1 MGTLYAN
8 LRDTN
13 FIFYDIRYTTYDIR
27 NTKTEVNRVKKPK
40 LKVELRD
47 NTGKE
52 SSKKFRRE
60 GIVPGVLYSP
70 HDKENLILK
79 VKNYELSKLLSAKS
93 HGLIDLEMDDG
104 KKKVSRLAVIKD
116 LQYNSLKKQ
125 IVHVD
130 FYGVT
135 LKEKL
140 TLEIDIELI
149 GEPIGLKEGGILQVE
164 LRKVEIECLPSQV
177 PDSLKAD
184 LNSLK
189 VGEHISVGEMEIPE
203 GVEVLTAPDRIV
215 AAVVLPTKIEE
226 VVEEEE
232 EVVEGEEGEEKA
244 ETKEEPP
251 SSAPKKE

>member
-1 MGTLYAN
+1 
-8 LRDTN
+8 
-13 FIFYDIRYTTYDIR
+13 
-27 NTKTEVNRVKKPK
+27 VKKPQ

-52 SSKKFRRE
+52 SNKKFRRE
-60 GIVPGVLYSP
+60 GMVPGVLYSP

-79 VKNYELSKLLSAKS
+79 VKNDKLSKLLSATS
-93 HGLIDLEMDDG
+93 HGLINLEIDDG

-135 LKEKL
+135 LEEKL
-140 TLEIDIELI
+140 TLEVDIKLI
-149 GEPIGLKEGGILQVE
+149 GEPIGVKDGGILQVE
-164 LRKVEIECLPSQV
+164 LRKVEIECLPHQV

-184 LNSLK
+184 LSSLK
-189 VGEHISVGEMEIPE
+189 VGDHISVGGMEIPE
-203 GVEVLTAPDRIV
+203 GVEVLTNPDRIV
-215 AAVVLPTKIEE
+215 AAVVLPSKIEE

-232 EVVEGEEGEEKA
+232 EVAEIEEGAEEEEKA
-244 ETKEEPP
+244 ETKEKPP

>member
-1 MGTLYAN
+1 MHYYFFSRYEI
-8 LRDTN
+8 RDT
-13 FIFYDIRYTTYDIR
+13 RYEIL
-27 NTKTEVNRVKKPK
+27 NTKPEVNRVKKPK

-60 GIVPGVLYSP
+60 GMVPGVLYSP

-79 VKNYELSKLLSAKS
+79 VMTIDLSKLLSAKA
-93 HGLIDLEMDDG
+93 HGLIDLEINDG
-104 KKKVSRLAVIKD
+104 ETKVSRLAIIKD
-116 LQYNSLKKQ
+116 VQYNWLKKQ

-140 TLEIDIELI
+140 TLEVDIEFI
-149 GEPIGLKEGGILQVE
+149 GEPIGIKEGGILQVE
-164 LRKVEIECLPSQV
+164 LRKVEIECLPSQM

-184 LNSLK
+184 LSSLNI
-189 VGEHISVGEMEIPE
+189 GEHISVGEMEIPE
-203 GVEVLTAPDRIV
+203 GVEVLTDPDRIV
-215 AAVVLPTKIEE
+215 AAVVHPTKIEE

-232 EVVEGEEGEEKA
+232 EVAEGVEGAKGEEKA
-244 ETKEEPP
+244 ETKEKPP
-251 SSAPKKE
+251 SPAPKKE

>member
-1 MGTLYAN
+1 
-8 LRDTN
+8 
-13 FIFYDIRYTTYDIR
+13 
-27 NTKTEVNRVKKPK
+27 VKKPK

-52 SSKKFRRE
+52 SNKKFRRE

-93 HGLIDLEMDDG
+93 HGLIDLDIDDG

-135 LKEKL
+135 LEEKL
-140 TLEIDIELI
+140 TLEVDIELI
-149 GEPIGLKEGGILQVE
+149 GEPIGVKEGGILQVE
-164 LRKVEIECLPSQV
+164 LRKVEIECLPTQM

-184 LNSLK
+184 LSSLN

-232 EVVEGEEGEEKA
+232 EVAEGEEGEEKA

>member
-1 MGTLYAN
+1 
-8 LRDTN
+8 
-13 FIFYDIRYTTYDIR
+13 
-27 NTKTEVNRVKKPK
+27 VKKPK
-40 LKVELRD
+40 LKVELRN

-52 SSKKFRRE
+52 VNKKLRKE

-70 HDKENLILK
+70 HDKENLVLK
-79 VKNYELSKLLSAKS
+79 VKNAELSKLLSAKA
-93 HGLIDLEMDDG
+93 HGLIDLEINDG
-104 KKKVSRLAVIKD
+104 EKKVNRLTIIKD
-116 LQYNSLKKQ
+116 IQYNLLKRQ

-140 TLEIDIELI
+140 TLEVDIELI
-149 GEPIGLKEGGILQVE
+149 GEPIGVEEGGILQVE
-164 LRKVEIECLPSQV
+164 LRKVEIECLPSHV

-184 LNSLK
+184 LSSLNI
-189 VGEHISVGEMEIPE
+189 GDHISVEEMEIPE

-232 EVVEGEEGEEKA
+232 EEEEGVEGVEGEEGVKREEKV

-251 SSAPKKE
+251 SSAPKEE

>member
-1 MGTLYAN
+1 M
-8 LRDTN
+8 
-13 FIFYDIRYTTYDIR
+13 
-27 NTKTEVNRVKKPK
+27 KKPK

-52 SSKKFRRE
+52 INKKYRRE

-79 VKNYELSKLLSAKS
+79 VKKDELSKLLFAKT
-93 HGLIDLEMDDG
+93 HGLIDLEINDG
-104 KKKVSRLAVIKD
+104 EKKVSRLVVIKD
-116 LQYNSLKKQ
+116 TQYNTLKMQ

-140 TLEIDIELI
+140 TLEVDIELI
-149 GEPIGLKEGGILQVE
+149 GEPIGVKEGGILQVE

-177 PDSLKAD
+177 PESLKAD
-184 LNSLK
+184 LGNLD
-189 VGEHISVGEMEIPE
+189 VGDHVTVGEMEIPE
-203 GVEVLTAPDRIV
+203 GVEVLTDPDKIV

-232 EVVEGEEGEEKA
+232 EVVEGEEGEEGEEKA
-244 ETKEEPP
+244 KGEEKVETKEESP
-251 SSAPKKE
+251 SYAPKEK

>member
-1 MGTLYAN
+1 LIGQLVNYITIYEIL
-8 LRDTN
+8 
-13 FIFYDIRYTTYDIR
+13 
-27 NTKTEVNRVKKPK
+27 NTRSEVNKVKKPK

-52 SSKKFRRE
+52 SSKKYRRE

-70 HDKENLILK
+70 HDKENLVLK
-79 VKNYELSKLLSAKS
+79 VKNDELSKLLSAKAS
-93 HGLIDLEMDDG
+93 GLVDLEVDDG
-104 KKKVSRLAVIKD
+104 EKKVSRLAVIKD
-116 LQYNSLKKQ
+116 IQYNSLKRQ

-140 TLEIDIELI
+140 TLEVNIELI
-149 GEPIGLKEGGILQVE
+149 GEPIGVEEGGILQVE
-164 LRKVEIECLPSQV
+164 LRKVEIKCLPSKV
-177 PDSLKAD
+177 PDSFKVD
-184 LNSLK
+184 LSSLK
-189 VGEHISVGEMEIPE
+189 VGEHISVGDMEIPE
-203 GVEVLTAPDRIV
+203 GVEVLTELDRVI

-232 EVVEGEEGEEKA
+232 VVEGEEGEEGEKGEEKV
-244 ETKEEPP
+244 ETKEESP

>member
-1 MGTLYAN
+1 
-8 LRDTN
+8 
-13 FIFYDIRYTTYDIR
+13 
-27 NTKTEVNRVKKPK
+27 VKKPK

-52 SSKKFRRE
+52 INKKLRKE

-79 VKNYELSKLLSAKS
+79 VKTDELSKLLSAKS
-93 HGLIDLEMDDG
+93 HGLIDLEIDDG
-104 KKKVSRLAVIKD
+104 KKKISRLAVIKD
-116 LQYNSLKKQ
+116 LQYNSLKMQ

-140 TLEIDIELI
+140 TLEIDIELV
-149 GEPIGLKEGGILQVE
+149 GEPIGVEEGGILQVE
-164 LRKVEIECLPSQV
+164 LRKVEIECLPSQM
-177 PDSLKAD
+177 PESLKAD
-184 LNSLK
+184 LSNLK
-189 VGEHISVGEMEIPE
+189 VGDHISVGGMKIPE

-232 EVVEGEEGEEKA
+232 EAVEGVEGEEGEEGEAKKEEKA
-244 ETKEEPP
+244 ETKKETP
-251 SSAPKKE
+251 SSAPKEK

>member
-1 MGTLYAN
+1 M
-8 LRDTN
+8 
-13 FIFYDIRYTTYDIR
+13 IR
-27 NTKTEVNRVKKPK
+27 NTKSEVNRVKKPK

-47 NTGKE
+47 NTGKG
-52 SSKKFRRE
+52 SNKKYRRE

-79 VKNYELSKLLSAKS
+79 VKNYDLSKILSAKS
-93 HGLIDLEMDDG
+93 HGLIDLEMDEG

-116 LQYNSLKKQ
+116 IQYNALKKQ

-140 TLEIDIELI
+140 TLEVDIELI
-149 GEPIGLKEGGILQVE
+149 GEPIGIEEGGILQIE
-164 LRKVEIECLPSQV
+164 LRKVEIECLPSQM

-184 LNSLK
+184 LSNLK
-189 VGEHISVGEMEIPE
+189 IGDHISVGGMEIPE
-203 GVEVLTAPDRIV
+203 GVEVLTPPDRII
-215 AAVVLPTKIEE
+215 AAVVHPSKIEE

-232 EVVEGEEGEEKA
+232 EIAEGEVGEEQA

>member
-1 MGTLYAN
+1 
-8 LRDTN
+8 
-13 FIFYDIRYTTYDIR
+13 
-27 NTKTEVNRVKKPK
+27 VKKPK
-40 LKVELRD
+40 LKVELRGI
-47 NTGKE
+47 TGKE
-52 SSKKFRRE
+52 INKKLRRE

-79 VKNYELSKLLSAKS
+79 VKNDELSKLLSAKS
-93 HGLIDLEMDDG
+93 HGLIDLEINDEE
-104 KKKVSRLAVIKD
+104 KKVSRLAIIKY

-140 TLEIDIELI
+140 TLEVDIELI
-149 GEPIGLKEGGILQVE
+149 GEPIGVEEGGILQVE
-164 LRKVEIECLPSQV
+164 LRKVEIECLPSHV

-184 LNSLK
+184 LNNLN
-189 VGEHISVGEMEIPE
+189 VGDHITIGEMEIPK
-203 GVEVLTAPDRIV
+203 GVEVLTDLDKIV
-215 AAVVLPTKIEE
+215 AAIVLPTKIEE

-232 EVVEGEEGEEKA
+232 EVVEGVEGVEGEEGDKGEEKA

>member
-1 MGTLYAN
+1 M
-8 LRDTN
+8 
-13 FIFYDIRYTTYDIR
+13 
-27 NTKTEVNRVKKPK
+27 KKPK

-52 SSKKFRRE
+52 INKKLRKE

-70 HDKENLILK
+70 HDKENLVLK
-79 VKNYELSKLLSAKS
+79 VKNAELSKLLSAKA
-93 HGLIDLEMDDG
+93 HGLIDLEINDEE
-104 KKKVSRLAVIKD
+104 KKINRLVIIKD
-116 LQYNSLKKQ
+116 VQYNTLKRR

-140 TLEIDIELI
+140 TLEVDIELI
-149 GEPIGLKEGGILQVE
+149 GEPIGIEEGGILQVE
-164 LRKVEIECLPSQV
+164 LRKVEIECLPSHV
-177 PDSLKAD
+177 PDSFKAD
-184 LNSLK
+184 LSNLN
-189 VGEHISVGEMEIPE
+189 VGDHISVGGMEIPE

-232 EVVEGEEGEEKA
+232 VGVEGEEVVEGEEGEEKA
-244 ETKEEPP
+244 KGKEKVETKKEPP
-251 SSAPKKE
+251 SSAPKEE

>member
-1 MGTLYAN
+1 M
-8 LRDTN
+8 
-13 FIFYDIRYTTYDIR
+13 
-27 NTKTEVNRVKKPK
+27 VKKPK

-52 SSKKFRRE
+52 INKKYRRE

-79 VKNYELSKLLSAKS
+79 VKNHELLKLLSAKS
-93 HGLIDLEMDDG
+93 HGLIELEINDEE
-104 KKKVSRLAVIKD
+104 KKVSRLAIIKD

-140 TLEIDIELI
+140 TLEVDIELV
-149 GEPIGLKEGGILQVE
+149 GEPIGIEEGGILQVE
-164 LRKVEIECLPSQV
+164 LRKVEIECLPSQM

-184 LNSLK
+184 LSSLK
-189 VGEHISVGEMEIPE
+189 VGDHVSVGDMEIPE
-203 GVEVLTAPDRIV
+203 GVEVLTELDKVV
-215 AAVVLPTKIEE
+215 AAIVLPTKIEE

-232 EVVEGEEGEEKA
+232 EVVEGEEGEEGKERA
-244 ETKEEPP
+244 EGEEKVETKEEHP
-251 SSAPKKE
+251 SSAPKK